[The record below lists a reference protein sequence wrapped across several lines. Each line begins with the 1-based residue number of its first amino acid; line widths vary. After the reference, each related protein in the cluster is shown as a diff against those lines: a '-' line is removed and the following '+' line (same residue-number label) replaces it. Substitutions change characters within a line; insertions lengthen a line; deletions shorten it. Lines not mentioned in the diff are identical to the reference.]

1 MKAIFGMGIMGRNCT
16 ETDGRMENYCERI
29 QPMPAY
35 RALTNGEGE
44 TERINPWSM
53 TVCLD
58 CSYCVP
64 AWNGT
69 GGCAVKMYQPVNNV
83 NVFLIVVGWTESR
96 IHRSR
101 LPNSSQKL

>member
-1 MKAIFGMGIMGRNCT
+1 MADLADAQEPAQRPEIMKAISGWASWGVTALKRMG
-16 ETDGRMENYCERI
+16 ESKNYCERI

-35 RALTNGEGE
+35 RALTNGEGG

-69 GGCAVKMYQPVNNV
+69 GGCALKMYQPVNNV
-83 NVFLIVVGWTESR
+83 NGFLIVVG
-96 IHRSR
+96 
-101 LPNSSQKL
+101 